1 MLILISYH
9 QVYLESHSCWYCWK
23 ASGFVLH
30 LTVVVHRC
38 MSCYLV
44 VNEVDIEGDFH
55 FIDCWVMIHRLA
67 IWPAH
72 GLKPACCSQF
82 IGSTTSFLLSW
93 RILLRTLPG
102 TDRSIIPWYCSS
114 SGLLF
119 LTALWGRFLLIPLE
133 CFLPH
138 RSSWWGCANLLTDVS
153 VSALMASAVFSPNP
167 AAFPFLSVVIAP
179 LILVLDG
186 LLPSIGRFVLAAC
199 MLGGVSGVSLFN
211 SMCST
216 HLSLFWFYE
225 RIPIFV
231 LHWLFCLL

>member
-1 MLILISYH
+1 MLILIIYL
-9 QVYLESHSCWYCWK
+9 QVYLESHSCWYCCK

-30 LTVVVHRC
+30 LTVVVHFC

-44 VNEVDIEGDFH
+44 VNEVDIERDFH

-67 IWPAH
+67 IWPVH

-82 IGSTTSFLLSW
+82 IGSTTSFILSW

-102 TDRSIIPWYCSS
+102 TDRSIIPWLCCSS
-114 SGLLF
+114 SGLLS
-119 LTALWGRFLLIPLE
+119 LAALWGCFLLIPLE
-133 CFLPH
+133 CFLSH
-138 RSSWWGCANLLTDVS
+138 RSSWWGCANSLTDVS

-167 AAFPFLSVVIAP
+167 AAFPFL
-179 LILVLDG
+179 ILVLDG
-186 LLPSIGRFVLAAC
+186 LLPSIGRFDSAAC
-199 MLGGVSGVSLFN
+199 MLGSVSGVSLFN

-216 HLSLFWFYE
+216 HLSFFLFCE
-225 RIPIFV
+225 RIPILV